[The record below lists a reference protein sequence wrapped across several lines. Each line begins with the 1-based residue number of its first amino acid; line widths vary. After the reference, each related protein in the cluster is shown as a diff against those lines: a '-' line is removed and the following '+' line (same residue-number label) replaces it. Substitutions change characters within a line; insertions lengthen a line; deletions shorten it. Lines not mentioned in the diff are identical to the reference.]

1 MLCFSETDIY
11 GKMVESLLNTALI
24 MIFGLS
30 FVFLAA
36 CSSNSIPVTPTLTS
50 TAMPTNT
57 VASTNTYTPKP
68 SDTQTP
74 SVTPTATKTKMPSK
88 TPTLTLTPTI
98 TQTLPPPEGYVDV
111 AQANCRYGPG
121 WAYLYKFGLYEGISV
136 EILGRTDRGDWVYV
150 LPLWYETGCWIKAD
164 LLEVTGDIFSVE
176 PYYGDLPFSF
186 IYPPPW
192 ITEVKRSGDEV
203 FIAWSDVRMTQD
215 KYRGYLIETWICQ
228 DGELV
233 FNPVNVDGLTTV
245 FIDEFGCNDPSW
257 GRIYSAEKHGY
268 SKWRLIPWP
277 PHEPTPTAMPGE

>member
-1 MLCFSETDIY
+1 MLKKIH
-11 GKMVESLLNTALI
+11 LI
-24 MIFGLS
+24 IFGLS
-30 FVFLAA
+30 IVFLVNCGVAGAPAGPTPTSTSMPTSTITPTSTYTPQPSATHTPGATPTAA
-36 CSSNSIPVTPTLTS
+36 ETVTPTR
-50 TAMPTNT
+50 
-57 VASTNTYTPKP
+57 
-68 SDTQTP
+68 
-74 SVTPTATKTKMPSK
+74 TPTITH
-88 TPTLTLTPTI
+88 TPTI

-121 WAYLYKFGLYEGISV
+121 WAYLYKFGLYQGISV

-176 PYYGDLPFSF
+176 PYYGELPFSD

-192 ITEVKRSGDEV
+192 ITEVTRTGDEV
-203 FIAWSDVRMTQD
+203 FLAWSDVRMTTD
-215 KYRGYLIETWICQ
+215 KYRGYLIETWLCQ

-233 FNPVNVDGLTTV
+233 FTPVNIDGLVTV
-245 FIDEFGCNDPSW
+245 FNDEAGCSEPSW

-277 PHEPTPTAMPGE
+277 PHEPTPTAMP